1 MTTVPLALGVNVDAL
16 EVGTGEKELLGVRD
30 PVEDKEVVGESGPDR
45 EAVALGVA
53 SGELEGVLGGLKVD
67 ARVVGIEEVLRVRDT
82 VEEVDREGVRLAGLV
97 VAMGV
102 KVTVALGEGVDSP
115 VGVMDTVRVLVAVLA
130 LVVGMELGERVKVG
144 EEEAEGE
151 REGVREGV
159 RVGVTVAAFVVGME
173 EGLGDTEV
181 ENVPALVVGMEEA
194 VKLPVAD
201 KHSDAVFE
209 RVATWV
215 EGIGLRVTVKVMD
228 PVDDT
233 DKEGVRVVVMEGVKV
248 AALVVGMEEGL
259 IDTEV
264 ENVPSLVVGMEEALK
279 VLVTEKDSDTVFE
292 RVAAWVEGIGE
303 RVNVAALVV
312 GIGDS
317 LKLRPVEMDTE
328 FVLVR
333 VAALVVG

>member
-30 PVEDKEVVGESGPDR
+30 PVEDKEVVRESGPDK

-53 SGELEGVLGGLKVD
+53 SGEVEGEMGGVKVD
-67 ARVVGIEEVLRVRDT
+67 ARVVGMGEVVRVRDT
-82 VEEVDREGVRLAGLV
+82 VEEVDREGVKLAGLV

-102 KVTVALGEGVDSP
+102 KVTVALGQGEDSP
-115 VGVMDTVRVLVAVLA
+115 VGVMDTVRVLVRVPA

-151 REGVREGV
+151 REGVRVGV

-194 VKLPVAD
+194 LRLPVAD
-201 KHSDAVFE
+201 KHSDTVFE
-209 RVATWV
+209 RVATGV
-215 EGIGLRVTVKVMD
+215 EGIGLRVTVRVMD

-248 AALVVGMEEGL
+248 EALVVGMEEGL

-264 ENVPSLVVGMEEALK
+264 DNVPALVVGMEEALK

-292 RVAAWVEGIGE
+292 RVAA
-303 RVNVAALVV
+303 
-312 GIGDS
+312 
-317 LKLRPVEMDTE
+317 
-328 FVLVR
+328 
-333 VAALVVG
+333 